1 MGCPE
6 DIEGEEGIRVRDG
19 TAVKGVGVRNAVNER
34 RIKHKTGPSG
44 GWVAEIERVGG
55 GGRDYAKREE
65 ELFLSLYPS
74 LSVSLFP
81 SLFPSL
87 ILSLRRP
94 PFATSIRFVYVPSY
108 VFSLVARLSPR
119 FPRRALGVAL

>member
-55 GGRDYAKREE
+55 GARLRKKRGRT
-65 ELFLSLYPS
+65 LSLS
-74 LSVSLFP
+74 LSLSICFSISISFSFSHSL
-81 SLFPSL
+81 SS
-87 ILSLRRP
+87 P
-94 PFATSIRFVYVPSY
+94 PAVCYIDSFCVRAQLC
-108 VFSLVARLSPR
+108 VFSGRSPQ
-119 FPRRALGVAL
+119 PSVSA